1 MFTFS
6 IEIFTLENHGMA
18 LVFYILL
25 IEPSERFW
33 TQTMIIKVFQCYV
46 FLSRNLKE
54 LGVLWVWSKN
64 LFNRKRGHERP
75 VMKEP

>member
-6 IEIFTLENHGMA
+6 IEIFASENHGMA

-33 TQTMIIKVFQCYV
+33 TQIMIRKVFYV
-46 FLSRNLKE
+46 MFFFLEIRRSWE
-54 LGVLWVWSKN
+54 FCGCGVKIFLIG
-64 LFNRKRGHERP
+64 REG
-75 VMKEP
+75 MKDW